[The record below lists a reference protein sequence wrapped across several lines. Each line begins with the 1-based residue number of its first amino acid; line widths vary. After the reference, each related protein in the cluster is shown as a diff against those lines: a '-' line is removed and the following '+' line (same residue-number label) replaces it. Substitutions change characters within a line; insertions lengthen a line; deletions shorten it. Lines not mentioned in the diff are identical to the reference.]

1 VNSKDDF
8 KHALVDLIRGLK
20 SNGVWLALGWN
31 DVQGRYNRSKL
42 GVFWASLSILIF
54 VCALGPIYSRLF
66 GVSSPDYI
74 LYLMLGLIVWNYMQA
89 IILESG
95 REYVNSVNY
104 IVSFQLSYFTLLFR
118 VIWRNLIVL
127 GYQMLVFLLLAWVL
141 GATWNIA
148 WLVVPISLFLITIN
162 ALWMGLLVSV
172 FATRFRD
179 LGELLNNIFRLI
191 FFVTPIMWMP
201 EMKAE
206 LKIVAELNPFHHL
219 IEIYRGALLNG
230 SLNESSW
237 IIATCMAVVGWS
249 IAFPVFVRYRSRIAF
264 WI

>member
-1 VNSKDDF
+1 MSFRDNFTS
-8 KHALVDLIRGLK
+8 AYYDLLCGLK
-20 SNGVWLALGWN
+20 SKGVWLALGWN

-74 LYLMLGLIVWNYMQA
+74 LYLMLGIIVWNYMHG

-118 VIWRNLIVL
+118 VIWRNLVVL
-127 GYQMLVFLLLAWVL
+127 GYQMLVFVLLASIL
-141 GATWNIA
+141 GKTWNVA
-148 WLVVPISLFLITIN
+148 WLVVPVSLFVITLN

-201 EMKAE
+201 SMKAE
-206 LKIVAELNPFHHL
+206 LTMVAELNPFHHL

-230 SLNESSW
+230 TLNESSW
-237 IIATCMAVVGWS
+237 VIAACMACIGWL
-249 IAFPVFVRYRSRIAF
+249 IAFPIFARYRSRIAF